1 MFNSYTLI
9 ARIFPTFISIIPFW
23 LYLIS
28 RNFDFSNIKDITLSG
43 DSLLSLLAVIP
54 LYFLSNTFIRT
65 ISKIFE
71 DCIFQKWKNMPSV
84 VVLLDS
90 NKEYSKEYRKWI
102 KEKILNDFNLDVKNN
117 IQKISEAMGQMRK
130 VTRWDE
136 LLLQHNIEYW
146 FTRNLFWASVVWF
159 LLCIVAFVWDK
170 YWDWNF
176 GTSIFWIKIAGGLF
190 LIYILFWYLLIRYY
204 WYQYARQLIS
214 SYMTTQ
220 VN

>member
-1 MFNSYTLI
+1 
-9 ARIFPTFISIIPFW
+9 
-23 LYLIS
+23 
-28 RNFDFSNIKDITLSG
+28 
-43 DSLLSLLAVIP
+43 
-54 LYFLSNTFIRT
+54 
-65 ISKIFE
+65 
-71 DCIFQKWKNMPSV
+71 MPSV

-90 NKEYSKEYRKWI
+90 NKEYSKEYRKGI

-130 VTRWDE
+130 VTRGDE
-136 LLLQHNIEYW
+136 LLLQHNIEYG
-146 FTRNLFWASVVWF
+146 FTRNLFGASVVGF

-170 YWDWNF
+170 YGDGNF

-190 LIYILFWYLLIRYY
+190 LIYILFGYLLIRYY
-204 WYQYARQLIS
+204 GYQYARQLIS